1 MINEIHSSCLSKT
14 SMRLKTQVPV
24 QYMEGG
30 VDFMESQYSYVV
42 HCTYTAICIFVFQVN
57 CSISVYPVNQ

>member
-14 SMRLKTQVPV
+14 SLRLKTQVPV

-30 VDFMESQYSYVV
+30 VDFMESQYSYV
-42 HCTYTAICIFVFQVN
+42 HCTYTTMYLCFP
-57 CSISVYPVNQ
+57 S